1 MLKIDDVRAVECEI
15 HEMNSILTH
24 YSVDRNSS
32 FVNSKTRKIL
42 SLART
47 EKFKGEL
54 IKIDVDAVN

>member
-24 YSVDRNSS
+24 YSVDRL
-32 FVNSKTRKIL
+32 FFCEFKTRKIL
-42 SLART
+42 SSART

-54 IKIDVDAVN
+54 IKIYVDAVN